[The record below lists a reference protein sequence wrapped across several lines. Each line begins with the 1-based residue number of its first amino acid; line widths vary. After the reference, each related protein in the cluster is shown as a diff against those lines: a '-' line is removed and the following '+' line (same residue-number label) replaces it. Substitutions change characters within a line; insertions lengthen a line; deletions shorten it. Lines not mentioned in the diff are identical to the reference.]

1 MDKIW
6 TLILKEARDGFRNR
20 WVIMMTLIMT
30 GLALT
35 LSLLGSAP
43 TGTTSVEP
51 LAVIVVSLSSLSIF
65 FIPLIALLLS
75 YDSVVG
81 EAERGTLTL
90 LLTHPISRTQVI
102 IGKFIGHLFLL
113 AVAIIIGYGV
123 AGVTVSVS
131 GSLTGG
137 TGFAGQEWQSFL
149 KLLLS
154 SVILGA
160 VFLSIG
166 YVISAGARERGT
178 AAALAIGIWL
188 LFVLLY
194 DMALLALLASN
205 SGGAIDGSFVKWL
218 LLLNP
223 ADSYRMFNLTSSN
236 ATALLSG
243 MAGLSA
249 DNRAPDASLISIML
263 LWIIIPLI
271 TACAIFKRRQ
281 L

>member
-6 TLILKEARDGFRNR
+6 TLITKEARDGFRNR
-20 WVIMMTLIMT
+20 WVIMITLVMT

-43 TGTTSVEP
+43 TGSTSVSP
-51 LAVIVVSLSSLSIF
+51 LAVTVVSLSSLSIF
-65 FIPLIALLLS
+65 FIPLIALLLA

-90 LLTHPISRTQVI
+90 LLVHPVSRNQVI

-113 AVAIIIGYGV
+113 SVAIVIGYGV
-123 AGVTVSVS
+123 AG
-131 GSLTGG
+131 LTIAF
-137 TGFAGQEWQSFL
+137 TADAGFAEQEWTSFL

-154 SVILGA
+154 SVLLGA
-160 VFLSIG
+160 VFLAIG
-166 YVISAGARERGT
+166 YMVSAWVRERGT
-178 AAALAIGIWL
+178 AAAYAIGIWL

-194 DMALLALLASN
+194 DMGLLALLAADSEQQL
-205 SGGAIDGSFVKWL
+205 GGGLVKWL
-218 LLLNP
+218 MLINP
-223 ADSYRMFNLTSSN
+223 TDSYRMFNLTSSN
-236 ATALLSG
+236 DTALLSG

-249 DNRAPDASLISIML
+249 DHRVGDGSLILILMS
-263 LWIIIPLI
+263 WIVLPLGA
-271 TACAIFKRRQ
+271 ACMIFNRRQ